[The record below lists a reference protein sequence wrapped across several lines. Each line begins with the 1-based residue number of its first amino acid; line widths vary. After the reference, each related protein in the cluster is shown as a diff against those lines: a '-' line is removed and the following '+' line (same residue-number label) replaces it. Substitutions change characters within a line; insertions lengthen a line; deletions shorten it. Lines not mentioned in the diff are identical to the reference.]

1 MIFLL
6 LLTLITS
13 IDKRIEIRFTETAP
27 RIDGHIEDVWYQADS
42 ITDFIQSYPDE
53 ASEPT
58 ERSVVYVLQDNNNL
72 YVAFRCYAVK
82 HPPVAQLYGMEEEV
96 TLHIDPMDSKSMGYF
111 FKVYASGLYHDGLIL
126 DNGANWDW
134 SWSGVWYNA
143 VSLEHDRFEIEMM
156 IPFKSIRYKKEAKE
170 WGINFERIIAHNREN
185 DHWIEIKEKEGGFQV
200 SKFGKLIGI
209 IPKAHGYYFELYP
222 EGFLRLDQNP
232 EEKAKV
238 KPRASMNFKWDMTR
252 QTTINATVLPDF
264 AQIEA
269 DPTQF
274 NLSRYELWLSEQR
287 PFFLEGSEIFR
298 MRGIGEGPFEPL
310 NIFYSRRIG
319 KAIGQEPIPILSGL
333 KLTSRSKTWSFGAL
347 SAYTDRLTD
356 TASIIL
362 EPRRGFAVLS
372 GKKQF
377 STITDLGVLF
387 AGTMANP
394 DTYNYAIGTDFGLCS
409 GPHRSAIQAAF
420 SDQNGKLGWAL
431 NSGYSGMIGDLATY
445 GLVRVISDSFSV
457 QDIGFVPWAG
467 QKLIQGGS
475 GPYYI
480 WRGKAVRSFMLIP
493 GFVLNQEPGSKDFSY
508 TATVYSNI
516 DFRNNWGTDLDA
528 GIGKTFEA
536 DTSFLG
542 RYLHLSFW
550 GSGLKYNFGLGGNY
564 NYGFNYR
571 QGFLASNYSDW
582 FNFTYYYATRVALML
597 NVNNWWEYDP
607 DGKLIW
613 VTSILRPKIDFRISA
628 RLSFNVYDE
637 LVFVTPETKFGKTE
651 LATNRIGFLFSWNF
665 KPKSWLFIAFNDY
678 SVDETL
684 FEEDGN
690 KLSLINR
697 VGAIKVRY
705 LLYF

>member
-1 MIFLL
+1 MTFFLI
-6 LLTLITS
+6 LTLITS
-13 IDKRIEIRFTETAP
+13 NDKRIEIKFTEIAP
-27 RIDGHIEDVWYQADS
+27 RIDGQIEELWFQADS

-58 ERSVVYVLQDNNNL
+58 ERTVVYVLQDNNNL
-72 YVAFRCYAVK
+72 YVAFCCYATK

-111 FKVYASGLYHDGLIL
+111 FKVYASGLYHDGLVL

-143 VSLEHDRFEIEMM
+143 VRLDQDRWEVEMK
-156 IPFKSIRYKKEAKE
+156 IPFKTIRYKKEVTE
-170 WGINFERIIAHNREN
+170 WGINFERFITINREN

-200 SKFGKLIGI
+200 SKFGRLIGI
-209 IPKAHGYYFELYP
+209 NPKAHGYYFELFP
-222 EGFLRLDQNP
+222 EGFLRLDQTP
-232 EEKAKV
+232 DEKAKV
-238 KPRASMNFKWDMTR
+238 KPRASLNFKWDVTR

-333 KLTSRSKTWSFGAL
+333 KITSRSRTWNFGAL
-347 SAYTDRLTD
+347 GAYTDRLTD
-356 TASIIL
+356 TANIIL
-362 EPRRGFAVLS
+362 EPRRGFTVLS

-377 STITDLGVLF
+377 STISDLGALF
-387 AGTMANP
+387 AGTMVNA
-394 DTYNYAIGTDFGLCS
+394 DTYNYAIGTDFGLCTGS
-409 GPHRSAIQAAF
+409 HRGAIQASF
-420 SDQNGKLGWAL
+420 SNQNGKKGWAI
-431 NSGYSGMIGDLATY
+431 NSGYNGMIGDFATY
-445 GLVRVISDSFSV
+445 GIVRVISDSFSV
-457 QDIGFVPWAG
+457 QDIGFVPWIG
-467 QKLIQGGS
+467 QKRIQGGS

-480 WRGKAVRSFMLIP
+480 WRGKMVRSFMLIP
-493 GFVLNQEPGSKDFSY
+493 GFVLNQEPGSNNFSY
-508 TATVYSNI
+508 SATIYSNVHL
-516 DFRNNWGTDLDA
+516 RNNWGSDLDA
-528 GIGKTFEA
+528 GFGKSFEA

-542 RYLHLSFW
+542 RYLNLSFW
-550 GSGLKYNFGLGGNY
+550 GNGLKYNFGFGGNY

-571 QGFLASNYSDW
+571 QGFLANNFSDW
-582 FNFTYYYATRVALML
+582 FNFTYYYATRVALMI
-597 NVNNWWEYDP
+597 NGNNYCEYDP

-613 VTSILRPKIDFRISA
+613 LTTILRPKIDFRINA
-628 RLSFNVYDE
+628 KLSFNVYDE
-637 LVFVTPETKFGKTE
+637 LVFVTPESRFGETE

-678 SVDETL
+678 SGDETL
-684 FEEDGN
+684 FKNDGN
-690 KLSLINR
+690 KLNLINR

-705 LLYF
+705 LFYF